1 MKNSTYSFD
10 SNLEQ
15 AIKLINENQDF
26 VVISHIN
33 PDADAYGS
41 SLSMFLFLK
50 QIGKNVE
57 VVNESGIISRY
68 SALNVITEVKQNISG
83 NFLNNNTVLIVCD
96 CGSANRVGDTF
107 KDIYKTFSK
116 VVNIDHH
123 NSNEMFGQI
132 NIFDSKASST
142 SEIVFRL
149 FEKFNADISVDI
161 AQALLSGIIGD
172 TGYFRY
178 KSTTDKT
185 LKVAARLVELG
196 ADISL
201 VAEKIYVTESLNVLK
216 FHAENMNNVESFSND
231 QIALICIP
239 AEMFTKYNVS
249 KEEADVLVDKI
260 RDVRSVRFAVLIREV
275 EGIWRVSMRTKS
287 EIGDVSVVARDF
299 GGGGHKMAAAFRWKK
314 DLSELKEKL
323 ISKLQKLV

>member
-275 EGIWRVSMRTKS
+275 EGIWRVSMRTKN
-287 EIGDVSVVARDF
+287 EIDDVSVVARDF

>member
-1 MKNSTYSFD
+1 
-10 SNLEQ
+10 
-15 AIKLINENQDF
+15 
-26 VVISHIN
+26 
-33 PDADAYGS
+33 
-41 SLSMFLFLK
+41 MFLFLK

-287 EIGDVSVVARDF
+287 EIDDVSVVARDF

>member
-107 KDIYKTFSK
+107 KDIYKTFS
-116 VVNIDHH
+116 
-123 NSNEMFGQI
+123 
-132 NIFDSKASST
+132 
-142 SEIVFRL
+142 
-149 FEKFNADISVDI
+149 
-161 AQALLSGIIGD
+161 
-172 TGYFRY
+172 
-178 KSTTDKT
+178 
-185 LKVAARLVELG
+185 
-196 ADISL
+196 
-201 VAEKIYVTESLNVLK
+201 NVL
-216 FHAENMNNVESFSND
+216 
-231 QIALICIP
+231 
-239 AEMFTKYNVS
+239 
-249 KEEADVLVDKI
+249 
-260 RDVRSVRFAVLIREV
+260 
-275 EGIWRVSMRTKS
+275 
-287 EIGDVSVVARDF
+287 
-299 GGGGHKMAAAFRWKK
+299 
-314 DLSELKEKL
+314 
-323 ISKLQKLV
+323 